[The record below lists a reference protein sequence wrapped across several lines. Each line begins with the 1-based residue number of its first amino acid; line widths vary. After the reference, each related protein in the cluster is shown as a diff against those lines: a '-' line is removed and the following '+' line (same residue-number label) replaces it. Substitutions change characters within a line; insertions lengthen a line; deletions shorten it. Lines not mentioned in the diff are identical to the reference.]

1 MPHSTL
7 TLGNVEITVL
17 HDSEVAL
24 PFDRTFPGV
33 SLDAWAHYIERYPDA
48 YTKNAAGD
56 DSLRV
61 HFECYLVRSQGRTLL
76 IDTGLG
82 SASSNPNVVANIG
95 GENSGVLL
103 AELQNAGFQAGDI
116 DTVFLTHLHPDHVG
130 WNVNRDEDR
139 EAPTFPNARYV
150 AHEADWAAF
159 DTPRDSEIFGYDWWA
174 ETVAPLRRLGVLDL
188 VPGETELT
196 GELTITPT
204 PGHTPGSMSMI
215 VNSGGE
221 RAFIMGDVF
230 HGPAQVTETEWV
242 FHYDTDPDQAAQTR
256 RAMLDRAESE
266 GATIAICHHSGFGRV
281 IRESGRRYWQ
291 AL

>member
-7 TLGNVEITVL
+7 TVGNVEITVL
-17 HDSEVAL
+17 HDAEVAL
-24 PFDRTFPGV
+24 PFKGTFPDV
-33 SLDAWAHYIERYPDA
+33 PLEAWAPYLKRYPEA
-48 YTKNAAGD
+48 YTDG

-82 SASSNPNVVANIG
+82 NASSNPAVVAKIG
-95 GENSGVLL
+95 GGVDGVLL
-103 AELQNAGFQAGDI
+103 SELQAAGFQAGDI

-130 WNVNRDEDR
+130 WNVSRPGGNGADES
-139 EAPTFPNARYV
+139 ATFPNARYV
-150 AHEADWAAF
+150 ANEADWAAF
-159 DTPRDSEIFGYDWWA
+159 ETPLDSEIFGYDWWA

-188 VPGETELT
+188 ITGETELT
-196 GELTITPT
+196 GELTVIPT

-221 RAFIMGDVF
+221 KAFIMGDVF
-230 HGPAQVTETEWV
+230 HGPAQVTETDWV
-242 FHYDTDPDQAAQTR
+242 FHYDMDPDKAGETR
-256 RAMLDRAESE
+256 RDMLDRAESE
-266 GATIAICHHSGFGRV
+266 NAAIAICHHSGFGRV
-281 IRESGRRYWQ
+281 VRESGRRYWQ

>member
-7 TLGNVEITVL
+7 TIGSVEISVL

-24 PFDRTFPGV
+24 PFSATFPDV
-33 SLDAWAHYIERYPDA
+33 PPEAWAPYLERFPEA
-48 YTKNAAGD
+48 YSGSDKM
-56 DSLRV
+56 RI

-82 SASSNPNVVANIG
+82 NSSSNPNVVANIG
-95 GENSGVLL
+95 GGIDGVLL
-103 AELQNAGFQAGDI
+103 AELQAAGFQAGDI

-130 WNVNRDEDR
+130 WNVTRNGDDES
-139 EAPTFPNARYV
+139 PTFPNARYV

-159 DTPRDSEIFGYDWWA
+159 ETPLDSEIFGYDWWA

-188 VPGETELT
+188 ISGETELT
-196 GELTITPT
+196 GELTVVPT

-230 HGPAQVTETEWV
+230 HGPAQVTETDWV
-242 FHYDTDPDQAAQTR
+242 FHYDMDPDQAGLTR
-256 RAMLDRAESE
+256 RGMLDRAESE
-266 GATIAICHHSGFGRV
+266 NAAIAICHHSGFGRV
-281 IRESGRRYWQ
+281 VRESGRRYWQ